1 MTKKLRPYLPLFIVI
16 GAGVILALARP
27 SLARPLATNTGS
39 AVLEVTEIVPLV
51 MVLMA
56 LFDVWVPSRLVEDQI
71 GPASGA
77 RGMALAILLGTA
89 AAGPLYAAFPVAVSL
104 QKKGARLANIVIFLG
119 TWASIKIP
127 MILLESSFIGLR
139 FSLLRLALT
148 VPGVIAM
155 GVVMERALPANALLQ
170 PAGAQSGQKIAAG
183 PEVRT

>member
-1 MTKKLRPYLPLFIVI
+1 
-16 GAGVILALARP
+16 
-27 SLARPLATNTGS
+27 
-39 AVLEVTEIVPLV
+39 
-51 MVLMA
+51 
-56 LFDVWVPSRLVEDQI
+56 
-71 GPASGA
+71 
-77 RGMALAILLGTA
+77 MALAILLGTA

-155 GVVMERALPANALLQ
+155 GVVMERALPANVLA
-170 PAGAQSGQKIAAG
+170 AAG
-183 PEVRT
+183 RRAKRAEDRSRPGGKDMSVGHKGQQYRHTPGVLHLLLLAQGDAYGANLLGRLEDDLPAFHMDAAIIYRSLQDLEEEGSVEAYWDTGSNGPAR